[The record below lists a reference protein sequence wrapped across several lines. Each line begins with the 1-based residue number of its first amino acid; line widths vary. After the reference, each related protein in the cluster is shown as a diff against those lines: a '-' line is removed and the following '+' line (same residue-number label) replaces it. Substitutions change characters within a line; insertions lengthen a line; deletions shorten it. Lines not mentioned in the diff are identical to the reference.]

1 MFKNQ
6 MKPGE
11 TMLSLLKQSGKSV
24 FRFTITLWL
33 QFLKLCWISS
43 YPEKAFFMKWLHTP
57 N

>member
-43 YPEKAFFMKWLHTP
+43 YPEKAFFMK
-57 N
+57 